1 MCRGFNWSVLYV
13 CFTSSIY
20 SNVGHVGQSTVSSN
34 IIVKGDHTARFAF
47 IWLNDF
53 IGYLSMYFCEDKTK
67 FAYSVKKI
75 PILIQYTLNKK
86 EMYRVMVFNA
96 TFNNI
101 SPISWRSVL
110 IGLPQLNHHAT
121 ERGSI
126 SQH

>member
-1 MCRGFNWSVLYV
+1 
-13 CFTSSIY
+13 
-20 SNVGHVGQSTVSSN
+20 
-34 IIVKGDHTARFAF
+34 
-47 IWLNDF
+47 
-53 IGYLSMYFCEDKTK
+53 MYFCEDKTK

-110 IGLPQLNHHAT
+110 IGLPQ
-121 ERGSI
+121 
-126 SQH
+126 